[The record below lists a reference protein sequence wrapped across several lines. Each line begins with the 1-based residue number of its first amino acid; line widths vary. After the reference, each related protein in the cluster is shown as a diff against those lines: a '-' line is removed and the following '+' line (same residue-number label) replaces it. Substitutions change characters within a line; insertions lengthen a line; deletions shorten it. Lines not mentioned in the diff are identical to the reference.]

1 MRVRFAPLLAVMG
14 CSSLLAGPVW
24 AQDEEGGEK
33 AGEEAGAETPGEGDE
48 AKGETPEAKE
58 EVKPT
63 EPPVAA
69 GADKSSPIEEP
80 GKAYRFIGLRYRF
93 ILVPKFAMNFFGEG
107 GRSVWI
113 DNVGPEFSIRKDKFE
128 TIFSITYAD
137 FGMEDTIFR
146 ANGDPVEAWEMVRS
160 EIWQIMLI
168 ADFLWSAEMS
178 PEFSINYGLG
188 AGLGLVFGDLFR
200 SQLTPTGVA
209 GATPTSDPYGW
220 RKCLRS
226 EAQPTGFCETGDPF
240 EEDVEPTWANGGS
253 QPIVFP
259 WLAIQTG
266 LRFKPHRNFAARL
279 DVGIAAPGLFFFGL
293 GADYGL

>member
-24 AQDEEGGEK
+24 AQDEEGGGEP
-33 AGEEAGAETPGEGDE
+33 AGEEAGDKAAGEGEE
-48 AKGETPEAKE
+48 AKGEKPEAKE
-58 EVKPT
+58 EAKPT

-69 GADKSSPIEEP
+69 ADDKSSPIEEP

-93 ILVPKFAMNFFGEG
+93 ILVPKFVMNFFGSG
-107 GRSVWI
+107 GRSVWV
-113 DNVGPEFSIRKDKFE
+113 DNVGPEFSVRKDKFE
-128 TIFSITYAD
+128 MIFSITYAD
-137 FGMEDTIFR
+137 FGMEDTIFK
-146 ANGDPVEAWEMVRS
+146 AKDDPETAWEMVRS
-160 EIWQIMLI
+160 EIWQIMLM
-168 ADFLWSAEMS
+168 ADFMWSAEMS

-200 SQLTPTGVA
+200 SQLTPEGVP
-209 GATPTSDPYGW
+209 GANLSDPYTW

-226 EAQPTGFCETGDPF
+226 APRTAYCEEGDPF
-240 EEDVEPTWANGGS
+240 EEDIEPTWANGGS

-266 LRFKPHRNFAARL
+266 LRFKPHRNFAAHL
-279 DVGIAAPGLFFFGL
+279 DVGIAAPVLFFFGL